1 MALWITARVVEWNDP
16 ARGGTA
22 YQIVREGSRPLKYR
36 RKRDAD
42 PPHRR
47 GTVTFGP
54 SAPLLDMN
62 NRTARALSLTSTRP
76 KRRRRCQRPG
86 SVRSHYDPLVPV
98 AASPGGVNLNPP
110 AVAGEESR
118 LEFYAFDASYI
129 DRLRSGDTQVEG
141 HFVDYFSELIRL
153 KLRSRLN
160 SREAIEDVRQE
171 TFVRVLVLI
180 RGEGGLRQ
188 PDRLG
193 PFVNSVCNHVLQEH
207 YRSRKRTEATIDD
220 ETEATVAGREPSAL
234 RLLEAKDTER
244 VVRRILNE
252 LPERDRRLLQSVLLD
267 ERDKDEGRAAFG
279 ISRERLSVRG

>member
-1 MALWITARVVEWNDP
+1 L
-16 ARGGTA
+16 
-22 YQIVREGSRPLKYR
+22 
-36 RKRDAD
+36 
-42 PPHRR
+42 
-47 GTVTFGP
+47 
-54 SAPLLDMN
+54 
-62 NRTARALSLTSTRP
+62 
-76 KRRRRCQRPG
+76 
-86 SVRSHYDPLVPV
+86 RSHYDQAGPK
-98 AASPGGVNLNPP
+98 AGSPGGVNLNPP

-118 LEFYAFDASYI
+118 LEFFAFDASYI

-180 RGEGGLRQ
+180 RGDGGLRQ

-244 VVRRILNE
+244 VVRQILNE

-267 ERDKDEGRAAFG
+267 ERDKDEVCREFG
-279 ISRERLSVRG
+279 ITREYLRVLLHRAKHSFKSFYIDHLGLY